1 VLIAGNDSSIARIVA
16 VSARV
21 YYGPMQQAARNR
33 ASDPGTEFTC
43 TVTTLSG
50 IEQILS
56 AELTALGI
64 PEHTVVS
71 RAIAFQA
78 GREDIYRCLHQ
89 LRTGLRVLVHI
100 GSFEAHDADELYRKA
115 GEIPWNSVIS
125 GENTFAV
132 SCTVASDLFHHSGF
146 AALKLKDAVVDQF
159 RARTG
164 RRPNVEP
171 EHPDVRLHLHIEGSR
186 CTVSRD
192 AAGDSLHKRGYRL
205 KAGDAPLTET
215 LAAGLL
221 GLSGFSPGSLLVD
234 PFCGSGTIV
243 IEAALMA
250 LGIPPGEL
258 RTRFGLSY
266 GCERW
271 LDFDS
276 RLWKKVTGAESHAKS
291 GDVQLFGFDLD
302 QKVIAIAQENARRA
316 GVDHAV
322 HFQQAD
328 VRTLDLDRVAGGRI
342 AAARSGGG
350 SRLVVAN
357 PPYGERL
364 VDPDLGDLYR
374 ATGDTLKR
382 QFAGFDAWV
391 LSGNFAALK
400 QVGLRSERRIPLM
413 NGPLECR
420 YVHFKLREKQQEEV
434 NRHDDT

>member
-1 VLIAGNDSSIARIVA
+1 
-16 VSARV
+16 
-21 YYGPMQQAARNR
+21 MQQLTRNS
-33 ASDPGTEFTC
+33 AIDPGTLFTC

-50 IEQILS
+50 IEQVL
-56 AELTALGI
+56 AGELAALGI
-64 PEHTVVS
+64 TEQNVVS
-71 RAIAFQA
+71 RAITFQA
-78 GREDIYRCLHQ
+78 VREDIYRCLHH
-89 LRTGLRVLVHI
+89 LRTGLRVLVHV

-115 GEIPWNSVIS
+115 GEIPWNTVIS
-125 GENTFAV
+125 GGNTFAV
-132 SCTVASDLFHHSGF
+132 SCTVASDLFHHSGY

-159 RARTG
+159 RERTG
-164 RRPNVEP
+164 HRPNVDA

-186 CTVSRD
+186 CIVSRD

-221 GLSGFSPGSLLVD
+221 GLSGFSPEALLVD

-243 IEAALMA
+243 IEAALIA

-271 LDFDS
+271 LDFDVP
-276 RLWKKVTGAESHAKS
+276 LWKKVTAAGQRPKAA
-291 GDVQLFGFDLD
+291 DVRLFGFDLD
-302 QKVIAIAQENARRA
+302 PKVIAIAQENARRA

-322 HFQQAD
+322 HFEQAD
-328 VRTLDLDRVAGGRI
+328 IRTLDLGRVAGGRI
-342 AAARSGGG
+342 AAAPSGGG
-350 SRLVVAN
+350 ARLVVAN

-382 QFAGFDAWV
+382 QFAGFDAWI

-400 QVGLRSERRIPLM
+400 QVGLRSQRRIPLT

-420 YVHFKLREKQQEEV
+420 YVHFKLRERQPDEV
-434 NRHDDT
+434 TRHDDA